1 MKNFYKIGSLL
12 LVVLLVLTFAACGG
26 DTNSG
31 KDTQTSS
38 SDASTHEETSNDTV
52 SEETVSESTGG
63 SDTESKVLVAYFSAT
78 GNTKAVAET
87 IADEL
92 GADIFEIMP
101 AEPYTSEDLNWTNS
115 DSRVCREHDDE
126 ALRDVELTVAEVENF
141 DDYDTVFIG
150 YPIWWGIAAW
160 PVDNFV
166 KSNDF
171 TGKTVIPFATSASS
185 GIGQSGSLLE
195 AMANGGTWQEG
206 QRFSGSASDN
216 TVRKWVDELG
226 L

>member
-12 LVVLLVLTFAACGG
+12 LVALLILTFAACGG

-31 KDTQTSS
+31 QDTQTSS

-92 GADIFEIMP
+92 GTDIFEIMP

>member
-12 LVVLLVLTFAACGG
+12 LVALLILTFAACGG

-31 KDTQTSS
+31 QDTQTSS

-52 SEETVSESTGG
+52 SEETVPESTGG

-126 ALRDVELTVAEVENF
+126 VLRDVELTVAEVENF

>member
-12 LVVLLVLTFAACGG
+12 LVALLILTFAACGG

-31 KDTQTSS
+31 QDTQTSS

-52 SEETVSESTGG
+52 SEETVSESTDG

-92 GADIFEIMP
+92 GADIFEITP